1 MREPISEPSIRKM
14 FTVLEELKTQNQTV
28 IMLLQQ
34 LVARSLAGPDI
45 DVGPLPE
52 GLHLPLDTREE
63 IQHLDLL
70 VEDSDI
76 KAKLVKYTVINIF
89 ILILNISTYMI

>member
-1 MREPISEPSIRKM
+1 M

-45 DVGPLPE
+45 DVGPLPQR
-52 GLHLPLDTREE
+52 LHLPLDTREE
-63 IQHLDLL
+63 MQHLDLL

-76 KAKLVKYTVINIF
+76 NQ
-89 ILILNISTYMI
+89 NW